1 MYRSKIIGSGFYVP
15 PKVVTNDDL
24 GKLMETSDEWIYKRT
39 GIKERHFIER
49 DGIGSSDL
57 AYEASKKAIADAG
70 LTVDDIDFI
79 VFATLSPDFSF
90 PGSGV
95 LLQHKLGGKKF
106 IGAVDIRTQCTGFI
120 YAISIADNFIKTGQY
135 KNILVVGAEVHS
147 TGMNFSKAGRDVSVL
162 FGDGAGA
169 VVLSRSNGDNGI
181 LSTHL
186 YSQGEHYD
194 KLWVESPASRNNP
207 RITKKDIDEGRIY
220 PIMDG
225 QFVFKHAVK
234 RMKEVV
240 LETLEKNNLKIEDV
254 SLIVPH
260 QANLR
265 INQMV
270 ARQLKI
276 PDNKMFNNIDKYGN
290 TTAATIPIALTEALQ
305 QGLIHDGDLVIMVS
319 FGSGFTWGAVT
330 IRW

>member
-1 MYRSKIIGSGFYVP
+1 MYKSKITGSGFYVP
-15 PKVVTNDDL
+15 SKVVTNDDL
-24 GKLMETSDEWIYKRT
+24 GKLMDTSDEWIFKRT
-39 GIKERHFIER
+39 GIKERHYIEHS
-49 DGIGSSDL
+49 GIGSSDL
-57 AYEASKKAIADAG
+57 AYEASKKALEQAD
-70 LTVDDIDFI
+70 LTAEDIDFI

-95 LLQHKLGGKKF
+95 LLQKKLGCRN

-120 YAISIADNFIKTGQY
+120 YALSIADNFVRTGQY
-135 KNILVVGAEVHS
+135 KNVLVVGGEVHS
-147 TGMNFSKAGRDVSVL
+147 TGMDFSTKGRDVAVL

-169 VVLSRSNGDNGI
+169 VVLSRSEDDHGI

-186 YSQGEHYD
+186 NSQGEYYD
-194 KLWVESPASRNNP
+194 KLWVESPASRNIP
-207 RITKKDIDEGRIY
+207 RIVKKDIDEGRIY
-220 PIMDG
+220 PLMDG
-225 QFVFKHAVK
+225 KVVFKHAVK

-240 LETLEKNNLKIEDV
+240 LEALETNGLSVDDV

-276 PDNKMFNNIDKYGN
+276 PDEKMFNNIEKYGN
-290 TTAATIPIALTEALQ
+290 TTAATIPIALTEALEQ
-305 QGLIHDGDLVIMVS
+305 NLIHKGDLVVMVS
-319 FGSGFTWGAVT
+319 FGSGFTWGSVA